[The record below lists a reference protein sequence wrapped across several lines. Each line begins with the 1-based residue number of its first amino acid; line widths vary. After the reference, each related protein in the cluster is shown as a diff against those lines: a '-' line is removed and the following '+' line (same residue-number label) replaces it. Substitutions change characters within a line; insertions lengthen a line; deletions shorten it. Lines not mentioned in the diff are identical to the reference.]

1 MSWQQNKHYYTS
13 LIGSLSVLR
22 NTLNLRPSFSTAL
35 ESTATAATMPL
46 TVSSTFSTLPVNP
59 PPAARS
65 LPDCLRR
72 MRLPM
77 ATAPTKSTYCRT
89 SRGGGPALEP
99 AGRKT
104 RRAAQ
109 TTEQM
114 AGGARQSSSAAE
126 RSASGPK
133 TPRRPPSPVSPAK
146 CPRD

>member
-1 MSWQQNKHYYTS
+1 M
-13 LIGSLSVLR
+13 IGSLRVLR
-22 NTLNLRPSFSTAL
+22 NTLNLRPSFSTVL

-46 TVSSTFSTLPVNP
+46 TASSTFSTLPVNP
-59 PPAARS
+59 GRS
-65 LPDCLRR
+65 RPDCLRR
-72 MRLPM
+72 IRLPM

-89 SRGGGPALEP
+89 SSGGDPALAL

-126 RSASGPK
+126 RSESGPK
-133 TPRRPPSPVSPAK
+133 TPRRPPSTGSPAK